1 MDCSTPGFPVHHQ
14 LPELTQTHVHRVSD
28 AIQPSLS
35 PSSPPAFNIS
45 QHQVLFP
52 DVLWCKFTMMYT
64 KNFIAWKL
72 YLNAFFLKEEGEK
85 LIILPHEK
93 IREPDPKQ
101 NDLPVWVRS
110 SYKAESDSSL
120 QISPLLFV
128 EEEKKERK
136 KKMWEVHLNLSYQGG
151 NQCREV
157 GNEFY
162 QECLIKLS
170 NH

>member
-1 MDCSTPGFPVHHQ
+1 
-14 LPELTQTHVHRVSD
+14 
-28 AIQPSLS
+28 
-35 PSSPPAFNIS
+35 
-45 QHQVLFP
+45 
-52 DVLWCKFTMMYT
+52 MMYT

-72 YLNAFFLKEEGEK
+72 FLNAFFFKEEGEK

-120 QISPLLFV
+120 RISPLLFV

-136 KKMWEVHLNLSYQGG
+136 KKM
-151 NQCREV
+151 
-157 GNEFY
+157 
-162 QECLIKLS
+162 
-170 NH
+170 

>member
-1 MDCSTPGFPVHHQ
+1 
-14 LPELTQTHVHRVSD
+14 
-28 AIQPSLS
+28 
-35 PSSPPAFNIS
+35 
-45 QHQVLFP
+45 
-52 DVLWCKFTMMYT
+52 MMYT

-136 KKMWEVHLNLSYQGG
+136 KKM
-151 NQCREV
+151 
-157 GNEFY
+157 
-162 QECLIKLS
+162 
-170 NH
+170 